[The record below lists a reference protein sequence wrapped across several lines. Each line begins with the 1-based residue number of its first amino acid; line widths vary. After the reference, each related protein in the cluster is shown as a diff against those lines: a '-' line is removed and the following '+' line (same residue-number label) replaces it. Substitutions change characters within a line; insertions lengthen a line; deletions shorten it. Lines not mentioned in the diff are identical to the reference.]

1 MNPNIR
7 IQQMTEAD
15 IPALAALLDG
25 LVPWEVSCESAA
37 QLYRSFST
45 GTEAAVFVAKE
56 GDSILGTVSAIC
68 CQTLAA
74 KFLVIEDVI
83 VAPEYT
89 GKGLG
94 TQLMAVADR
103 FARDHRCRYAILV
116 SSGHRL
122 DAHRFYRKCG
132 FAENVQGFRK
142 GYEYP

>member
-25 LVPWEVSCESAA
+25 LVPWEVSSKSAA
-37 QLYRSFST
+37 QLYRSFASCA
-45 GTEAAVFVAKE
+45 ESAVFVAKE
-56 GDSILGTVSAIC
+56 GDCILGTVSAIC

-94 TQLMAVADR
+94 SLLMAAADD
-103 FARDHRCRYAILV
+103 FAREHRCRYAILV

-132 FAENVQGFRK
+132 FVENVRGFRK
-142 GYEYP
+142 GYEYL